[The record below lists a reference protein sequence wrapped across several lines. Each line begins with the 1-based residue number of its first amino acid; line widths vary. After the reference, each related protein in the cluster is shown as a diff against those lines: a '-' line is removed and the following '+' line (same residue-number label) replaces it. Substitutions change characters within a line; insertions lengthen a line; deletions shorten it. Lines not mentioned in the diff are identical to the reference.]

1 MMRYFLLFIWTMSL
15 TISGTHHGY
24 SRGVSVLDGGSMK
37 EQVRV
42 VTATGRAI
50 IQHQDALEEA
60 RMLALEDALYYAA
73 LQGGARIEG
82 FSSVDTATA
91 LTDMT
96 VIKPITQIL
105 DYKVIGEVT
114 DETHYELTIEAMVGD
129 RRKSGCQNRPLSN
142 LTLFKPFMAVDPALP
157 GYLSQAPLH
166 ISHAITETLSA
177 ESNLHVMDIRHLSQ
191 KKAGLSK
198 ALSTIDYRA
207 LTTGRARMFYGD
219 FGVNSSI
226 SLRAEKDSSMFVIN
240 EYFTVD
246 ITSEIF
252 VYGEEGV
259 LQQVEDTSRILLG
272 ERTLSRTLSILSKTK
287 RETLHQLVTEA
298 SQKHARKISKIM
310 HCAPLETTL
319 EPSQAGLIVRRGSR
333 QGIKPKQLAFAQGRD
348 TPLTIL
354 HVTDVSESTATLMPL
369 DSRHDLKSLHG
380 ATVTFQEFD

>member
-1 MMRYFLLFIWTMSL
+1 MRYFLLFISMVSL
-15 TISGTHHGY
+15 TIFGTHLAH
-24 SRGVSVLDGGSMK
+24 SRGVSVLDDGSMK

-73 LQGGARIEG
+73 LQGGAKIEG

-96 VIKPITQIL
+96 VIRPITQIL
-105 DYKVIGEVT
+105 DYKVIGEIA

-129 RRKSGCQNRPLSN
+129 RQKSGCQSRPISH

-157 GYLSQAPLH
+157 GYLSQAPIH
-166 ISHAITETLSA
+166 MSHVITEALSA
-177 ESNLHVMDIRHLSQ
+177 DSNLRVMDIRHLSQ
-191 KKAGLSK
+191 QEAGVSK
-198 ALSTIDYRA
+198 ASSTIDYRT
-207 LTTGRARMFYGD
+207 LTTGRARMYNGD

-226 SLRAEKDSSMFVIN
+226 SLRAEKQSDMFLTN
-240 EYFTVD
+240 EYVTLD

-252 VYGEEGV
+252 VYGEQGV
-259 LQQVEDTSRILLG
+259 LKQVTDTARIFLG
-272 ERTLSRTLSILSKTK
+272 EKRLSRTLSILTKTN
-287 RETLHQLVTEA
+287 RETLQKLVTQA
-298 SQKHARKISKIM
+298 SQKHAKKLSNIM
-310 HCAPLETTL
+310 RCIPLETTL
-319 EPSQAGLIVRRGSR
+319 EPAQAGLLIKRGAR
-333 QGIKPKQLAFAQGRD
+333 QGVKPKQLAFAQGND

-354 HVTDVSESTATLMPL
+354 HVTDVSESTAILMPL
-369 DSRHDLKSLHG
+369 DSRHDLASLHG

>member
-1 MMRYFLLFIWTMSL
+1 MRYFLLFISMVSL
-15 TISGTHHGY
+15 TIFGTHLAH
-24 SRGVSVLDGGSMK
+24 SRGVSVLDDGSMK

-73 LQGGARIEG
+73 LQGGAKIEG

-105 DYKVIGEVT
+105 DYKVIGEIA

-129 RRKSGCQNRPLSN
+129 RQKSGCQSRPISH
-142 LTLFKPFMAVDPALP
+142 LTLFKPFMAVDPTLP
-157 GYLSQAPLH
+157 GYLSQAPIH
-166 ISHAITETLSA
+166 MSHVITEALSA
-177 ESNLHVMDIRHLSQ
+177 DSNLRVMDIRHLSQ
-191 KKAGLSK
+191 QEAGVSK
-198 ALSTIDYRA
+198 ASSTIDYRT
-207 LTTGRARMFYGD
+207 LTTGRARMYNGD

-226 SLRAEKDSSMFVIN
+226 SLRAEKQSDMFLTN
-240 EYFTVD
+240 EYVTLD

-252 VYGEEGV
+252 VYGEQGM
-259 LQQVEDTSRILLG
+259 LKQVTDTARIFLG
-272 ERTLSRTLSILSKTK
+272 EKRLSRTLSILTKTN
-287 RETLHQLVTEA
+287 RETLQKLVTQETK
-298 SQKHARKISKIM
+298 KHAKKLSNIM
-310 HCAPLETTL
+310 RCMPLETIL
-319 EPSQAGLIVRRGSR
+319 EPAQSGLLIKRGAR
-333 QGIKPKQLAFAQGRD
+333 QGVKPKQLAFAQGND

-354 HVTDVSESTATLMPL
+354 HVTDVSESTAILMPL
-369 DSRHDLKSLHG
+369 DSRHDLASLHG